1 MLPVEE
7 SVPKSVQIV
16 GTNQSTQTV
25 DLWCF
30 IEYGVDVSI
39 DILTGSRV

>member
-1 MLPVEE
+1 M

-16 GTNQSTQTV
+16 GQNQSAKAI
-25 DLWCF
+25 DLFCF

-39 DILTGSRV
+39 DVLTGTRL